1 MNETLAQVLDISNG
15 YLFLT
20 FVVFLRVGAAMAM
33 LPAFGEQ
40 SLPARVRLAL
50 GLCFTFVVMP
60 AVAPSVQGIVAAGK
74 ILGPYLLSE
83 VLIGLLLGIML
94 RLFILALQTAGA
106 IIAQATSLSQMFGG
120 TAGEPQPVVGHI
132 LVWGGLAL
140 AVMSGLHVKLAM
152 LLIDSYQALPAGK
165 FPGPELVRVW
175 GLSGVVHTFSLSFSL
190 SAPFVIASLVYN
202 AAMGAINRAMPSL
215 MVSMIGAPALTLGGL
230 ALMGI
235 AVPSALV
242 IWHGAF
248 NAFLLNPFEVAP

>member
-1 MNETLAQVLDISNG
+1 MNETLAEVLDISNG
-15 YLFLT
+15 YLFLA

-60 AVAPSVQGIVAAGK
+60 AAQPSVQGIISAGQ
-74 ILGPYLLSE
+74 IVGPYLLTE

-140 AVMSGLHVKLAM
+140 AVMSGLHVKLTM
-152 LLIDSYQALPAGK
+152 LLIDSYLALPAGK

-175 GLSGVVHTFSLSFSL
+175 GLSGVVHTFSLAFSI

-202 AAMGAINRAMPSL
+202 AATGAINRAMPSL